1 MLVEVTFQAFRRR
14 WRLLVG
20 PAKKGRRYEASWFVE
35 GQWEPGSGDR
45 VLRNLLG
52 ITSNR
57 EMDRTELAEQLRT
70 MEELVDRFD
79 RDHRFT
85 AHDICE
91 IHRIWL
97 GPVYAW
103 AGKYR
108 NVNLTKDGFTF
119 AAAGQIQRLMMDFE
133 KTTLAKYTPCI
144 FGSIEAIIRALAI
157 VHTELVLIHPFR
169 EGNGRVARM
178 VASLM
183 SLQAGLPALDFGG
196 IRRRKRQEYFAAVQS
211 GMSRDYRAMERFFTS
226 VIRRTSRRR
235 T

>member
-1 MLVEVTFQAFRRR
+1 L
-14 WRLLVG
+14 
-20 PAKKGRRYEASWFVE
+20 KKPIKTGRRYETTSLVE
-35 GQWEPGSGDR
+35 AQYQPRSHGR

-52 ITSNR
+52 ITRKR
-57 EMDRTELAEQLRT
+57 EMDRIELVEQLRA
-70 MEELVDRFD
+70 MAELVDRYD

-85 AHDICE
+85 ADDICG

-108 NVNLTKDGFTF
+108 MVNLTKDSLTF
-119 AAAGQIQRLMMDFE
+119 AAAGQIPHLMADFE
-133 KTTLAKYTPCI
+133 KNALAMFTPCRS
-144 FGSIEAIIRALAI
+144 GNIEAIIRALAA
-157 VHTELVLIHPFR
+157 VHTELVLIHLFR

-178 VASLM
+178 LASLM

-196 IRRRKRQEYFAAVQS
+196 VRAWKRQQYFAAVQA
-211 GMSRDYRAMERFFTS
+211 GVRRDYGPMERIFTS
-226 VIRRTSRRR
+226 VIRRTSRKR